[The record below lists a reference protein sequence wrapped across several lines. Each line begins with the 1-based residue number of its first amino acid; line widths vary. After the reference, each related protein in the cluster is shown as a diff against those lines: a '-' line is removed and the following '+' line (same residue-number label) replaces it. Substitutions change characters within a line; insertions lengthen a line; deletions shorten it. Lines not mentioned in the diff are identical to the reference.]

1 MLQLIYFHK
10 HESGQL
16 DMWYLTACITT
27 MNSDD
32 ILI

>member
-1 MLQLIYFHK
+1 M
-10 HESGQL
+10 
-16 DMWYLTACITT
+16 DMWYLTACITI